1 MISIYFNT
9 DIPYHYYSTI
19 KLSNSKK
26 KHDIIILPISAWMK
40 KALLFW
46 IYPYFIIIIMIKKKL
61 KSVYLLRLVTQ
72 CSVQSISVQLCFDSE
87 KQRSFPTIKFTFIV
101 IYILIL
107 LLLSYYTSAKSF
119 YFPHPKKWQICCN
132 QIIKAGE
139 NLFFFVLHNDQDWIY
154 FPHLRIGKEVVIYD
168 TLIHF

>member
-1 MISIYFNT
+1 MILIYFNT

-46 IYPYFIIIIMIKKKL
+46 IIPFIIVIKL
-61 KSVYLLRLVTQ
+61 RSVYLLRLVTQ

-101 IYILIL
+101 IYTYIIIIILIL
-107 LLLSYYTSAKSF
+107 TTQVRKVSI
-119 YFPHPKKWQICCN
+119 FPIPKKWQIRCN

-139 NLFFFVLHNDQDWIY
+139 NFFFC
-154 FPHLRIGKEVVIYD
+154 
-168 TLIHF
+168 TS

>member
-1 MISIYFNT
+1 MTSSYYLSLHEWKKRCCSELY
-9 DIPYHYYSTI
+9 PLYHRDKTQ
-19 KLSNSKK
+19 KC
-26 KHDIIILPISAWMK
+26 
-40 KALLFW
+40 LF
-46 IYPYFIIIIMIKKKL
+46 IAFI
-61 KSVYLLRLVTQ
+61 VTQ
-72 CSVQSISVQLCFDSE
+72 CPVQSILVQLCFDSE

-101 IYILIL
+101 IYTYIIIIIIIIIILTTQVRKVSI
-107 LLLSYYTSAKSF
+107 
-119 YFPHPKKWQICCN
+119 FPIPKKWQICCN

>member
-1 MISIYFNT
+1 MILIYFNT

-46 IYPYFIIIIMIKKKL
+46 IYPYLYHYHHDKKKKL

-107 LLLSYYTSAKSF
+107 LLLYYTSAKSL
-119 YFPHPKKWQICCN
+119 YFPHPKKMAN
-132 QIIKAGE
+132 M
-139 NLFFFVLHNDQDWIY
+139 L
-154 FPHLRIGKEVVIYD
+154 
-168 TLIHF
+168 

>member
-1 MISIYFNT
+1 MILIYFNT

-61 KSVYLLRLVTQ
+61 KSVYLLRLLSH
-72 CSVQSISVQLCFDSE
+72 SVFSPVHFSSVVFWLRE
-87 KQRSFPTIKFTFIV
+87 TAV
-101 IYILIL
+101 IPNHQIHIYCYIYLYYYYYYT
-107 LLLSYYTSAKSF
+107 YYTSAKSF
-119 YFPHPKKWQICCN
+119 YFPHPKKMAN
-132 QIIKAGE
+132 M
-139 NLFFFVLHNDQDWIY
+139 L
-154 FPHLRIGKEVVIYD
+154 
-168 TLIHF
+168 

>member
-1 MISIYFNT
+1 MILIYFNT

-101 IYILIL
+101 IYTYIIIIIILTTQVRKVSI
-107 LLLSYYTSAKSF
+107 
-119 YFPHPKKWQICCN
+119 FPIPKKWQICCN

-139 NLFFFVLHNDQDWIY
+139 NLFFLY
-154 FPHLRIGKEVVIYD
+154 FIMIKTEFTFLTYGSVKK
-168 TLIHF
+168 

>member
-1 MISIYFNT
+1 MILIYFNT

-46 IYPYFIIIIMIKKKL
+46 IYPYFIIIIMIKKTQKFSH
-61 KSVYLLRLVTQ
+61 SVFSPVHFSSVVFWLRETAVIPNHQIHIYCYIYTYIIIIILTTQ
-72 CSVQSISVQLCFDSE
+72 VRKVSI
-87 KQRSFPTIKFTFIV
+87 FPI
-101 IYILIL
+101 
-107 LLLSYYTSAKSF
+107 
-119 YFPHPKKWQICCN
+119 PKKWQICCN

-139 NLFFFVLHNDQDWIY
+139 NLFFLY
-154 FPHLRIGKEVVIYD
+154 FIMIKTEFTFLTYESVKK
-168 TLIHF
+168 

>member
-46 IYPYFIIIIMIKKKL
+46 IYPYFIIIIMIKKL
-61 KSVYLLRLVTQ
+61 KSVYLLPLVTQ

-101 IYILIL
+101 IYTYIIIIIILTTQVRKVSI
-107 LLLSYYTSAKSF
+107 
-119 YFPHPKKWQICCN
+119 FPIPKKWQICCN

-139 NLFFFVLHNDQDWIY
+139 NLFFLY
-154 FPHLRIGKEVVIYD
+154 FIMIKTEFTFLTYESVKK
-168 TLIHF
+168 